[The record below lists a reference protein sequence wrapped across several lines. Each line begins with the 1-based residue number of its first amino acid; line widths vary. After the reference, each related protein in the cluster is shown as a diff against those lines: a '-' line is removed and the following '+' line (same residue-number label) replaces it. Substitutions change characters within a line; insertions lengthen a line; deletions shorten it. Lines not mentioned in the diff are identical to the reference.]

1 VGAGPTAVVIGAGIV
16 GCSVADHLVRLGWP
30 QVTVVDQG
38 PLFRTGGSTSHA
50 PGLIFQVNASR
61 TMCRF
66 ARYTVERFGSLRR
79 KGRAC
84 FLPVGSIEAART
96 PERLDWIKLRH
107 GLASSWG
114 LESRLISP
122 DEVAARIPLLDARK
136 IHGGLFVPSDGLA
149 NAVWA
154 AEAMANSAR
163 GGGARFEANTKV
175 TGLETGEGR
184 VRGVVTSK
192 GTLEADVVVSCAGM
206 WGPLLGE
213 MVGVPIPLSPMQHQ
227 YVRSAPLPELSHGGD
242 EQVTHPIL
250 RDQDRAMYFR
260 QEGTRYGVGS
270 YQHEPMPVKAFDIPD
285 PEEAELMPSL
295 MPFTED
301 DFKQPWADAG
311 ELLPSLAN
319 VEIEES
325 FNGLFSFTPD
335 GMPLIGESRDVRGF
349 WAAEAV
355 WITHSAGVGKATA
368 EWIVE
373 GTPSID
379 LRDCDLNRFERF
391 AWSPAYV
398 TARASQQYDEVYDIL
413 HPSQPLER
421 PRPLRISAWHQ
432 RQEELGAFFLEA
444 NGWERPHWF
453 DANAPLAGDEV
464 QAPSDDWAGR
474 FWSPVIAAE
483 HLTTRERVA
492 LYDMT
497 TLKRA
502 EIVGPGALGFLQ
514 GLTTNELDRSP
525 GYVTYNLMLN
535 DDGGIRSDVTVAR
548 LEETRFQIGLNGPRD
563 IDWLERNLPA
573 DGSVHVRDITGATC
587 AIGLWGPRARDVIQE
602 LSLDDFS
609 NEGFGFFRASD
620 VYVREVP
627 VTALR
632 LSYVGELGWELYT
645 SAEYGLRLWDL
656 LWEAGLPHGMV
667 AGGRGAFNGLRLE
680 KGYRAWGQDM
690 WSEHDPYEAGLGF
703 TVRLGKGDFIGR
715 EALRRRKEE
724 GVSRRLCCL
733 TVDDGTFLVGKEP
746 IYSGDEAVGFVTSAA
761 YGYSVDKSIAYAWLP
776 EEIARQGAS
785 VEVEYFAQRHPAT
798 VSADPLF
805 DRDMT
810 RMRS

>member
-1 VGAGPTAVVIGAGIV
+1 MGAGPKAVVIGAGVV
-16 GCSVADHLVRLGWP
+16 GCSVADNLVRLGWRD
-30 QVTVVDQG
+30 VTVVEQG

-50 PGLIFQVNASR
+50 PGLVFQVNASQ
-61 TMCRF
+61 TMCRL
-66 ARYTVERFGSLRR
+66 ARHTVERFGALRHE
-79 KGRAC
+79 GRSC
-84 FLPVGSIEAART
+84 FAPVGSIELART
-96 PERLDWIKLRH
+96 PERLEWIKLRH

-114 LESRLISP
+114 LESGLISP
-122 DEVAARIPLLDARK
+122 DEVGARIPLIDTGK
-136 IHGGLFVPSDGLA
+136 IRGGLFVPSDGVA
-149 NAVWA
+149 RGIWA
-154 AEAMANSAR
+154 AEAMADSAR
-163 GGGARFEANTKV
+163 RGGARFEGNTKV
-175 TGLETGEGR
+175 IDVETSEGR
-184 VRGVVTSK
+184 VRGVHTSK

-206 WGPLLGE
+206 WGPVIGG
-213 MVGVPIPLSPMQHQ
+213 MVGASIPLSPMQHQ
-227 YVRSAPLPELSHGGD
+227 YVRTAPLPELSHA
-242 EQVTHPIL
+242 EEAAAHPIL

-260 QEGTRYGVGS
+260 QEGARYGAGS
-270 YQHEPMPVKAFDIPD
+270 YQHEPMPVEATAIPGPGAADI
-285 PEEAELMPSL
+285 MPSL
-295 MPFTED
+295 MSFTWD

-311 ELLPSLAN
+311 ELLPALSTLD
-319 VEIEES
+319 IEES

-335 GMPLIGESRDVRGF
+335 GMPLIGESREVRGF

-368 EWIVE
+368 EWIVK

-379 LRDCDLNRFERF
+379 LRECDLNRFERF
-391 AWSPAYV
+391 ACSPAYV

-413 HPSQPLER
+413 HPSQPLEQ
-421 PRPLRISAWHQ
+421 PRPLRVSPFH
-432 RQEELGAFFLEA
+432 RRHEELGAFFLES

-453 DANAPLAGDEV
+453 NANSKLVGERV

-474 FWSPVIAAE
+474 FWNPVIAVE
-483 HLTTRERVA
+483 HLTTRDRVG

-502 EIVGPGALGFLQ
+502 EVAGPGALGFLQ
-514 GLTTNELDRSP
+514 RLTTNELDRPP
-525 GYVTYNLMLN
+525 GSIAYTLMLN

-548 LEETRFQIGLNGPRD
+548 LDETHFQVGLNGPRD
-563 IDWLERNLPA
+563 IDWLERNLPT
-573 DGSVHVRDITGATC
+573 DGSVNVRDITGATC
-587 AIGLWGPRARDVIQE
+587 AIGLWGPSARAVIQS
-602 LSLDDFS
+602 LSIDDFS
-609 NEGFGFFRASD
+609 DAGFGFFRARE
-620 VYVREVP
+620 VFVREVP

-645 SAEYGLRLWDL
+645 SAEFGLRLWDL
-656 LWEAGLPHGMV
+656 LWEAGRFHDMI

-703 TVRLGKGDFIGR
+703 TVKLDKGTFIGR
-715 EALRRRKEE
+715 NALKRRREE
-724 GVSRRLCCL
+724 GISRQLCCL

-746 IYSGDEAVGFVTSAA
+746 VYSGGAPVGFVTSTA
-761 YGYSVDKSIAYAWLP
+761 YGYSVAESIAYAWLP
-776 EEIARQGAS
+776 EELAREGAP
-785 VEVEYFAQRHPAT
+785 VEIEYFAQRHAAT